1 MNTISNCKLQS
12 LPEAIVGLINKL
24 HFALQFANKCM
35 YLFRSYVL
43 KHKHDISQQIISEFE
58 TIARRSVFV
67 RFPKEYHVIALPDSN
82 SDGHADIAD
91 TSTRPAGQVHDSSRG
106 GQCLKN
112 HQV

>member
-1 MNTISNCKLQS
+1 MCF
-12 LPEAIVGLINKL
+12 V
-24 HFALQFANKCM
+24 HMF
-35 YLFRSYVL
+35 L

-112 HQV
+112 HQVWTVIPSSSLSRNQTDWKASIYSYAELRMVVVVT